1 MTVQVPDIGQRDRR
15 SAVLPGAVA
24 LAVLGPLVL
33 APARAADPRPPQVAI
48 GFTAEPAPIVQG
60 GLTKLFY
67 ELTLTNVSSL
77 RYTISSI
84 EARGGDAAA
93 SFAGVALE
101 RMVAPFGTRP
111 QKPDPKNLVIEGGHS
126 AIVYLEL
133 DLGHEKAPATITH
146 ELHIA
151 DAKGEI
157 HMVSLAPEPVL
168 NAAPVV
174 VGPPLRG
181 DWIAGDAVNS
191 KRSVAITLR
200 EAMRL

>member
-1 MTVQVPDIGQRDRR
+1 
-15 SAVLPGAVA
+15 VLPGAVA

-33 APARAADPRPPQVAI
+33 APARAEDPRPPQVAI

-84 EARGGDAAA
+84 EARGGDVAA

-101 RMVAPFGTRP
+101 RIVAPFGTRP
-111 QKPDPKNLVIEGGHS
+111 QKPNPKNLVIEGGHS

-181 DWIAGDAVNS
+181 DWIAGDAVNNGMDAAH
-191 KRSVAITLR
+191 RRA
-200 EAMRL
+200 AMVEGGQLWLA